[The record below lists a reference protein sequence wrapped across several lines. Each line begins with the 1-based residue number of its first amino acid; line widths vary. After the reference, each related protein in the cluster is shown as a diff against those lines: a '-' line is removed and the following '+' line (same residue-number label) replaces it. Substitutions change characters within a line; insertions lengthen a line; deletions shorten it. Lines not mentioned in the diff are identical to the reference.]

1 MAGEK
6 TSTHD
11 AGGPEA
17 PISVGWLILQRLGDL
32 KEGQGRLET
41 RFERLDSK
49 LDTQIGEL
57 LREFDSNLTRTS
69 NSQVLVGVLGFL
81 GVIATLV
88 AVLIKVR

>member
-17 PISVGWLILQRLGDL
+17 PVSVGWLILPRLGDL

-69 NSQVLVGVLGFL
+69 NSQILAGVLGFL